1 MEMMLC
7 IKVNAVWYFSL
18 SSNSRL
24 IIPVHIHNSEDS
36 VLRSGENED
45 WYLGKDE
52 VELVR
57 VEQHVWKSEMW
68 KGM

>member
-1 MEMMLC
+1 MQFDTFLWAP
-7 IKVNAVWYFSL
+7 ILGWSYL
-18 SSNSRL
+18 STYTIQS
-24 IIPVHIHNSEDS
+24 DS